1 MQYIVMIHKHKYPSE
16 ITKLNQIKRVKK
28 YHDSFLPWF
37 SSGSTTNLTTGSSS
51 TVSVGSIGS
60 LSGVS
65 VTIMHEWIHML
76 A

>member
-1 MQYIVMIHKHKYPSE
+1 
-16 ITKLNQIKRVKK
+16 
-28 YHDSFLPWF
+28 
-37 SSGSTTNLTTGSSS
+37 LTTGSSS